1 MTDRGERAAR
11 AIGFKAV
18 WFVGIWT
25 VTMGLLLSGCGGEVR
40 TFPGS
45 NGTSQMGR
53 VSKEELAVALN
64 AFDESASQVMRE
76 TAQTL
81 YELAPDQQRKR
92 TDVIKSIRLTQAF
105 QSMLAHED
113 PVVAFVETWGLAVR
127 LVDYF
132 QTGHGQALYSEH
144 HDVVV
149 RAAKGLEMEIEE
161 IGRKFLSEEEFEDAR
176 TQVTQFARQQ
186 PMNESFSNL
195 IVYATAVRPGEPSPF
210 AGIVS
215 IPMAPFTAMKG
226 VDRTASAIYG
236 VRGSMERMSDIVD
249 DLPESV
255 RWQLLLLLMDLE
267 EVEAVKSLLNS
278 ASTFSESSVR
288 LAAMTEALPEELRRQ
303 ASALVE
309 EIDGSQKNTQVTL
322 DKAEATATAFDKSL
336 VTAQGTL
343 EKAGQTAEG
352 ISQMAQ
358 EWESA
363 IEATDD
369 LIKSVK
375 QWSDSKPKKAAG
387 QAPTVQDYQET
398 IRDVAHATNE
408 LRALV
413 VDARDLTESEAL
425 TARIGE
431 LNGCAVAVV
440 DRSAVQARG
449 LADHIA
455 WRLIQLAGVIALLA
469 LAYRFV
475 SLYFLTKLG

>member
-1 MTDRGERAAR
+1 
-11 AIGFKAV
+11 
-18 WFVGIWT
+18 
-25 VTMGLLLSGCGGEVR
+25 
-40 TFPGS
+40 
-45 NGTSQMGR
+45 
-53 VSKEELAVALN
+53 
-64 AFDESASQVMRE
+64 
-76 TAQTL
+76 
-81 YELAPDQQRKR
+81 
-92 TDVIKSIRLTQAF
+92 
-105 QSMLAHED
+105 
-113 PVVAFVETWGLAVR
+113 
-127 LVDYF
+127 
-132 QTGHGQALYSEH
+132 
-144 HDVVV
+144 
-149 RAAKGLEMEIEE
+149 
-161 IGRKFLSEEEFEDAR
+161 
-176 TQVTQFARQQ
+176 
-186 PMNESFSNL
+186 
-195 IVYATAVRPGEPSPF
+195 
-210 AGIVS
+210 
-215 IPMAPFTAMKG
+215 MAPFTAMKG

-322 DKAEATATAFDKSL
+322 DKAETTATAFDKSL

-398 IRDVAHATNE
+398 IRDVTHATNE
-408 LRALV
+408 LRALII
-413 VDARDLTESEAL
+413 DARDLTESEAL

-449 LADHIA
+449 LTDHIA

-475 SLYFLTKLG
+475 SLYFLTKPG